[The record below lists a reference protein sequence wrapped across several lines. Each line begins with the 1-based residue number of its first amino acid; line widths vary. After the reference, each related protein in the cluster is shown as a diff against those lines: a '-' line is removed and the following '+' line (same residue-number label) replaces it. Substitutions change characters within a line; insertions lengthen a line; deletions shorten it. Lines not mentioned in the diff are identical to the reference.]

1 MNKKMTIIEAIRT
14 VLLKNGSG
22 MTVEEIFDKIIEN
35 KLYTFGAKKSKGG
48 C

>member
-22 MTVEEIFDKIIEN
+22 MTVEEIFDKIIDGVAEY
-35 KLYTFGAKKSKGG
+35 KVISAKKQ
-48 C
+48 